1 MKINK
6 IAAVLLMLVSAIM
19 YSCGSGNGN
28 NTTANNSTGTNMN
41 AAENELK
48 VINDMGNFN
57 EIINGNTPVL
67 VDFYADWCAPC
78 KMMAPVLL
86 QVSRQ
91 MEGKVRVIKIDVD
104 KNEEVARKYQ
114 IRSIPTMI
122 LFKNGKIAWQGV
134 GVMQADQIKAII
146 EKNS

>member
-6 IAAVLLMLVSAIM
+6 LASALVILAVSTI
-19 YSCGSGNGN
+19 YSCGSGVKGN
-28 NTTANNSTGTNMN
+28 NSVATG
-41 AAENELK
+41 NELK
-48 VINDMGNFN
+48 IVNDMGSFN
-57 EIINGNTPVL
+57 EIINSSTPVL

-78 KMMAPVLL
+78 KMMAPILH
-86 QVSRQ
+86 QVSKD
-91 MEGKVRVIKIDVD
+91 MEGKVKVIKVDVD
-104 KNEEVARKYQ
+104 KNEDAARKYQ

-122 LFKNGKIAWQGV
+122 LFKNGKAVWQGV